1 MKAERARP
9 LIKVMNVKTAERA
22 GTNQFQT
29 LHMVNTNKKMT
40 FVWRHPKFYK
50 LATNCRRDNKPQK
63 GKDEQQA
70 TSDKP
75 QASSDKRQAPEQE
88 GHEDP

>member
-1 MKAERARP
+1 
-9 LIKVMNVKTAERA
+9 
-22 GTNQFQT
+22 
-29 LHMVNTNKKMT
+29 MT

-50 LATNCRRDNKPQK
+50 PATICRRDNKPQK

-70 TSDKP
+70 TSDKL
-75 QASSDKRQAPEQE
+75 QASSDKRQAPEQK